1 MSRNLGWGTALL
13 ALCVALASCGGDGDS
28 PSAAAA
34 NLSAAAQSQGNENDN
49 GGNDNSNENDNSNGN
64 EAAKKNADIRVAQYV
79 NPLIGTD
86 YATDQPA
93 DPVGSGLG
101 GGTFPGPTVPFGMMQ
116 WSPMTP
122 TAQYDSSKGDGSGF
136 SGGYWY
142 GDTSINAFSILH
154 LSGTGCWANGGY
166 LNVMPQLAPGDAGT
180 PASFSHANE
189 TAQAGYYGVTLGN
202 GIKAELTTTVR
213 TGFARFTYPALA
225 QGQQAT
231 IAIDPTVLNNRAQ
244 GTTSDTISQVGDR
257 ALSGTIAGGGF
268 CWAGHAVPVY
278 YYAEFSQPFA
288 AKPTLS
294 NNSPVTVTFNVDRK
308 RPDVMMKLGISF
320 VSEAN
325 AKANLRAENPET
337 DAQGSRN
344 WRFDKVRSAAS
355 TAWNA
360 RLNAIQVTGGS
371 DADKTKFYTA
381 LYHASLHPNVFNDVN
396 GQYPDFYASN
406 SASTAP
412 TKQVEKGRTMY
423 ANFSGWDIDR
433 SFIQLQALLDPVRT
447 SDIVQSLVLDA
458 KACGA
463 FPRWAYF
470 NTETAVMPGDAGSII
485 VANAHA
491 FGATNF
497 DTQAALSIMKNST
510 APGAACAGTP
520 VMGSRADYDRL
531 GYVPS
536 SGSGD
541 NQTASN
547 TLEYAVRD
555 FAVSRFATAL
565 GDTAT
570 AGTLLKSSGN
580 WQNLFDQGAIQP
592 KTSAG
597 AWVTDGTGFMEGNS
611 EQYTWYVPHDLAGV
625 VAQAGGAAPVVKR
638 LDTFFTHLNI
648 GTVQP
653 YFYVG
658 NEVTMAVPWVYAW
671 AGAPSH
677 TQRVLHASLANEFGT
692 GAAGLPG
699 NDDLGAISG
708 WYVWAALGLYPV
720 VPGVSGVAVS
730 SPQFEKITVR
740 VGQKDGSY
748 RLLHIAAPGAGSGD
762 SASFYVKSLKLNG
775 APYSTAWLP
784 FEQIAKGG
792 KLSYAMTA
800 DASATTWGTDASA
813 MPSFPQAA
821 SAP

>member
-1 MSRNLGWGTALL
+1 M
-13 ALCVALASCGGDGDS
+13 
-28 PSAAAA
+28 
-34 NLSAAAQSQGNENDN
+34 
-49 GGNDNSNENDNSNGN
+49 
-64 EAAKKNADIRVAQYV
+64 
-79 NPLIGTD
+79 
-86 YATDQPA
+86 
-93 DPVGSGLG
+93 
-101 GGTFPGPTVPFGMMQ
+101 
-116 WSPMTP
+116 
-122 TAQYDSSKGDGSGF
+122 
-136 SGGYWY
+136 
-142 GDTSINAFSILH
+142 
-154 LSGTGCWANGGY
+154 
-166 LNVMPQLAPGDAGT
+166 
-180 PASFSHANE
+180 
-189 TAQAGYYGVTLGN
+189 
-202 GIKAELTTTVR
+202 
-213 TGFARFTYPALA
+213 
-225 QGQQAT
+225 
-231 IAIDPTVLNNRAQ
+231 
-244 GTTSDTISQVGDR
+244 
-257 ALSGTIAGGGF
+257 
-268 CWAGHAVPVY
+268 
-278 YYAEFSQPFA
+278 
-288 AKPTLS
+288 
-294 NNSPVTVTFNVDRK
+294 TFNVDRK
-308 RPDVMMKLGISF
+308 HPDVMMKLGISF

-337 DAQGSRN
+337 DAQGNRN
-344 WRFDKVRSAAS
+344 WRFRHRAPRGG

-360 RLNAIQVTGGS
+360 RLNAIQVHGGS

-381 LYHASLHPNVFNDVN
+381 LYHASLRERVQRRERPVPGFLRVERRS
-396 GQYPDFYASN
+396 GR
-406 SASTAP
+406 AP
-412 TKQVEKGRTMY
+412 TRQVEKGRTMY

-510 APGAACAGTP
+510 APGAACAATP

-536 SGSGD
+536 SESGD

-555 FAVSRFATAL
+555 FAVSRFAAAL
-565 GDTAT
+565 GDTTT
-570 AGTLLKSSGN
+570 AGALLKSSGN
-580 WQNLFDQGAIQP
+580 WHNLFDQGAIQP

-625 VAQAGGAAPVVKR
+625 VAQAGGVAPVVKR

-720 VPGVSGVAVS
+720 VPGVSGVALSGPAVREDHGARRAEGRQLPS
-730 SPQFEKITVR
+730 AAHRRAGRRLGRQRVVLCEVAEAERRTVLGR
-740 VGQKDGSY
+740 VAAVRADREGRKAGVRDDVRRERHDVGHRRIRDAVVPAGGQRAVAARRSTSGSCRQDRRRGRDERMKLRHVVGIGCLAVLSGCGGDQGFDGCERARAASNVQGNQNDQGDQNDQGENGGATQ
-748 RLLHIAAPGAGSGD
+748 RSVLHIVDPMIGTANLDINADWSSGVRGHGHVYPGATVPFGMVQLGPDTTGGAHTLPWNWDRTSGYQYDDPLITGFTHTHLSGTGIGSGGEVRFLPTLAPVDTATLAKVAADSSITYNASFSHDDETAAP
-762 SASFYVKSLKLNG
+762 
-775 APYSTAWLP
+775 
-784 FEQIAKGG
+784 
-792 KLSYAMTA
+792 
-800 DASATTWGTDASA
+800 ATTA
-813 MPSFPQAA
+813 
-821 SAP
+821 